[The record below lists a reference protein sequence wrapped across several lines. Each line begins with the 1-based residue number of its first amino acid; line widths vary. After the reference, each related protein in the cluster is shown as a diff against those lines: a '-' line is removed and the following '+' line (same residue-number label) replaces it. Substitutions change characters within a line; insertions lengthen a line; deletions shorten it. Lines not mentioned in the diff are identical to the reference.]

1 MNSFKKDYAKAKDIL
16 FLVIG
21 KKNMLMQNN
30 SQYHHGHSAI
40 ELNFES

>member
-1 MNSFKKDYAKAKDIL
+1 MNTFKKDYDKAKDIS

-21 KKNMLMQNN
+21 KKTTLMQNN